1 MIHVVEIA
9 GSLVLRLVFSTAM
22 YATNDTEM
30 LLNSVSEAVLPCH
43 DLAVRTYIACHK
55 KETNMLKQTQHG
67 VKMNNE
73 NKSVA
78 KS

>member
-22 YATNDTEM
+22 YATNNTEM

-43 DLAVRTYIACHK
+43 DLTVRT
-55 KETNMLKQTQHG
+55 
-67 VKMNNE
+67 
-73 NKSVA
+73 
-78 KS
+78 